1 MPLMFIFYMKIVHR
15 NRIILLPHFIR
26 RFLWTLLIYHKK
38 QKINISIFLIMS
50 ISSIPW
56 LCLTLLILVSA
67 TSVKL
72 NLLKILLWMLVLRF
86 LISIQLSKMLRS
98 LLEILISISILNYL
112 PWLLFK
118 KDPRIIR
125 FLTILN
131 LIKLLIL
138 FLLLKTKSN
147 PTSFLL
153 LMKPSIIWLFIKGIK
168 LMIWKLFPLKPFIT
182 MFIRVKPL
190 LNLSIFLAWSEEKQ
204 RRTGRHIFLK
214 DKKGFLLL
222 KGLNLSI
229 PEKRL
234 VIGRAIWLLA
244 LEIVKMVLILLCWKE
259 KLDFTIWSLFLPNL
273 LKKYICKSTSFTSFT
288 VIALKIFSNPSLL
301 ITVVNF
307 LDGRIWK

>member
-1 MPLMFIFYMKIVHR
+1 M
-15 NRIILLPHFIR
+15 N
-26 RFLWTLLIYHKK
+26 T
-38 QKINISIFLIMS
+38 INISQKTKNKHLDFSHYEYIINSLIM
-50 ISSIPW
+50 
-56 LCLTLLILVSA
+56 LLILVSA

-153 LMKPSIIWLFIKGIK
+153 LMKPSII
-168 LMIWKLFPLKPFIT
+168 
-182 MFIRVKPL
+182 
-190 LNLSIFLAWSEEKQ
+190 
-204 RRTGRHIFLK
+204 
-214 DKKGFLLL
+214 
-222 KGLNLSI
+222 
-229 PEKRL
+229 
-234 VIGRAIWLLA
+234 
-244 LEIVKMVLILLCWKE
+244 
-259 KLDFTIWSLFLPNL
+259 
-273 LKKYICKSTSFTSFT
+273 
-288 VIALKIFSNPSLL
+288 
-301 ITVVNF
+301 
-307 LDGRIWK
+307 